1 MFRQALRIRSFPPLV
16 AGASSALGLACW
28 QREKPVAHCEADAGV
43 LGAAVATGL
52 GVGALGGYLFGKKQG
67 EAQAEK
73 YEKYWPLGT

>member
-1 MFRQALRIRSFPPLV
+1 M

-28 QREKPVAHCEADAGV
+28 QREKPAQCETDAGV

-67 EAQAEK
+67 EAGAEK
-73 YEKYWPLGT
+73 YEKYWPPGSLAPRVHV